1 MDIQTALERIEGG
14 YGGVEEATAVREVLR
29 MMADLAHKGIMALL
43 DHDLSRSRLQLK
55 RIQALARRA
64 EEEER

>member
-1 MDIQTALERIEGG
+1 MDIERALRRIEEG

-43 DHDLSRSRLQLK
+43 DHDLSRIRLQFK